1 MSPAFQE
8 ITVQWRRQ
16 MQNVLVS
23 VAGQQ
28 IANLQPF
35 ISSFISS
42 VGEIPGCSTSAFSAQ
57 GLPGLK

>member
-1 MSPAFQE
+1 
-8 ITVQWRRQ
+8 

-42 VGEIPGCSTSAFSAQ
+42 VGEIPGCSTSAFSAKASQ
-57 GLPGLK
+57 G